1 MYRDEVGRF
10 LRLVNLNGQ
19 DGDSVNNEEGANKGG
34 ATMTPSTAK
43 NATRKDKKKSAM
55 TMAAKK
61 NKKK

>member
-1 MYRDEVGRF
+1 MEI
-10 LRLVNLNGQ
+10 
-19 DGDSVNNEEGANKGG
+19 ATITKGG
-34 ATMTPSTAK
+34 GYKGGTTMTPSTAK